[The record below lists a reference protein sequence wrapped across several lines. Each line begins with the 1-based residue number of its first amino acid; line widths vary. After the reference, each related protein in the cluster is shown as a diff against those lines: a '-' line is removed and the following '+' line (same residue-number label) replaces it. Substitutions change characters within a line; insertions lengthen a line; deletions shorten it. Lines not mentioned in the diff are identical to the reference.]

1 VELSLTNQEG
11 LVVAETSV
19 RAGSQYYTVDF
30 GEEFELLPVQGF
42 KSVLQIKVLRKVMYG
57 VRGCYCHGTI
67 DLRDRLQI
75 GIREWAEVKLTLTA
89 GDPVTGLNDS
99 PNCNSEGMLI
109 LKCMLC

>member
-1 VELSLTNQEG
+1 MTNQAG
-11 LVVAETSV
+11 GVVAETNV
-19 RAGSQYYTVDF
+19 RAGSLYYAVDF
-30 GEEFELLPVQGF
+30 GEEFELCPVQGF

-57 VRGCYCHGTI
+57 VSGCYCHGTI

-89 GDPVTGLNDS
+89 GDPATGLNDS